1 MDYEVVVREIPPE
14 HLASVRGTYPISQL
28 PEVMP
33 REFDRIMGA
42 LRAEGVQPAGGAV
55 AIYHGWT
62 EDTVDVEIAFTIR
75 GVFFPQDVRRG
86 SKHHPQGA
94 VQASMVPGGKVLSTR
109 HVGPYDQIAAAYGAI
124 QAYARAN
131 DLKLADKM
139 WEKYLTDPAKEPDI
153 GKHVTEVFWP
163 LA

>member
-1 MDYEVVVREIPPE
+1 MDYEVAMREVPPE

-28 PEVMP
+28 PAVMP
-33 REFDRIMGA
+33 KEFGRIMRA

-55 AIYHGWT
+55 AIYHSWS
-62 EDTVDVEIAFTIR
+62 EDTVDVEIAFAIK

-86 SKHHPQGA
+86 AKHHPQGS
-94 VQASMVPGGKVLSTR
+94 VRPSMIPGGRVLYTR

-124 QAYARAN
+124 QAYARTN
-131 DLKLADKM
+131 DLKLADRM
-139 WEKYLTDPAKEPDI
+139 WEKYLTDPATEPDL
-153 GKHVTEVFWP
+153 GKHVAEVFWP